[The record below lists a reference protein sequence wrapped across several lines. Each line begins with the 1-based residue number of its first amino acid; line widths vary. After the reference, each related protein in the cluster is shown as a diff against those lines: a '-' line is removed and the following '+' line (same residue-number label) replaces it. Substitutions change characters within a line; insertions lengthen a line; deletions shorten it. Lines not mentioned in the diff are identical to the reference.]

1 MAIGRGSMTKE
12 LTGNRVKK
20 MGGGGLAMISPAAAL
35 VKSLQSGQPEGLM
48 RMTPLGAAM
57 GYDDEEK
64 KRKRRIVG
72 QPAAMKKGGKVS
84 KAAKGGSM
92 RGCGCATKGT
102 KGGKIV

>member
-20 MGGGGLAMISPAAAL
+20 MGGGGLALISPAAAML
-35 VKSLQSGQPEGLM
+35 KSAQSGQPMGLL
-48 RMTPLGAAM
+48 RATGLGAAL

-64 KRKRRIVG
+64 RKRRATG

-84 KAAKGGSM
+84 KMAKGGTM
-92 RGCGCATKGT
+92 RGCGCATRGT
-102 KGGKIV
+102 KGGKMV

>member
-48 RMTPLGAAM
+48 RMTPLGAAI
-57 GYDDEEK
+57 GYDDEEE
-64 KRKRRIVG
+64 KRKRR
-72 QPAAMKKGGKVS
+72 PTAMKKGGKVA

-92 RGCGCATKGT
+92 RGCGCASRGT
-102 KGGKIV
+102 KGGKMV